1 MINLEATRLVAAREI
16 REQARG
22 RALWISLAITV
33 VAVVLVVVLPKV
45 LASGPPTYRIG
56 LALPSASSGS
66 SEPSGSTAA
75 PSEAELRTAIETA
88 VTRTGAKAKV
98 VTVSGRDD
106 AATRLRAS
114 GSSHIDIAVLETGGA
129 SSVLVDRAFP
139 AGSTNRK
146 ALATDSIAGS
156 VSVAEAVAAHH
167 VPATTAQALTN
178 PKPLPINNLRPA
190 PTPAGK
196 RGVALAGAIVF
207 YLLVLRYGFGLLMGV
222 VQEKATRVVEVVLS
236 TTRPLELLV
245 GKVFGSAVMVFAQAA
260 ILAITALV
268 SAEAVGSDI
277 LKTSGASAIAVA
289 FVWVVI
295 GYLLYSALFAAAG
308 SLASKADDAQS
319 VSLPLQIPLFVGY
332 FASFTVLGSGTP
344 GTLLKVLGYIPFTA
358 PMNMPVLAATGGA
371 APWQIA
377 VSMAITVVSIAI
389 TMRLAAVLFS
399 RSILRTGRR
408 LKARQVLVEARRSA
422 A

>member
-1 MINLEATRLVAAREI
+1 MINLDATRLVAAREI

-22 RALWISLAITV
+22 RALWISLFITV
-33 VAVVLVVVLPKV
+33 IAVVLVVVLPKA

-56 LALPSASSGS
+56 LATPSASSASSGS
-66 SEPSGSTAA
+66 TAT
-75 PSEAELRTAIETA
+75 PTELALRSAIESA
-88 VTRTGAKAKV
+88 VARTGAKAKV
-98 VTVSGRDD
+98 VTLGGRDD

-114 GSSHIDIAVLETGGA
+114 GAAHIDIAVLETDHT

-139 AGSTNRK
+139 AGSTTRK
-146 ALATDSIAGS
+146 ALATTSIAVS
-156 VSVAEAVAAHH
+156 VSVAEAVAAHQ
-167 VPATTAQALTN
+167 VPAATAQALTN
-178 PKPLPINNLRPA
+178 PKPLPIDNLRPA
-190 PTPAGK
+190 PAPAGK

-207 YLLVLRYGFGLLMGV
+207 YILVLRYGFGLLMGV

-236 TTRPLELLV
+236 TTRPLELLA
-245 GKVFGSAVMVFAQAA
+245 GKVFGSAVMVFSQAA
-260 ILAITALV
+260 ILAVTALI

-277 LKTSGASAIAVA
+277 VKTSGASAIAVA

-332 FASFTVLGSGTP
+332 FASFTVLGSGGS
-344 GTLLKVLGYIPFTA
+344 GTLVKILAYVPFTA

-371 APWQIA
+371 APWQVV
-377 VSMAITVVSIAI
+377 VSMAITVVTIGV
-389 TMRLAAVLFS
+389 TMRLAALLFS
-399 RSILRTGRR
+399 RSILRTGGR
-408 LKARQVLVEARRSA
+408 LKARQVLAEARRSA

>member
-1 MINLEATRLVAAREI
+1 VINLEATRLVAAREI

-33 VAVVLVVVLPKV
+33 VTVVLVVVLPKV

-56 LALPSASSGS
+56 LTSPAAASPSSGV
-66 SEPSGSTAA
+66 PSGAD
-75 PSEAELRTAIETA
+75 LRTAIETA
-88 VTRTGAKAKV
+88 VARTGAKAKV
-98 VTVSGRDD
+98 VALSGRDD
-106 AATRLRAS
+106 AATRLRAG
-114 GSSHIDIAVLETGGA
+114 GSAHIDIAVLESAGK

-139 AGSTNRK
+139 ADSTNRK
-146 ALATDSIAGS
+146 ALATASIARS
-156 VSVAEAVAAHH
+156 VSVVEAVAAHH
-167 VPATTAQALTN
+167 VPADTARALTN
-178 PKPLPINNLRPA
+178 PTPLPIDHLRPA
-190 PTPAGK
+190 PAPAGK

-222 VQEKATRVVEVVLS
+222 VQEKATRVIEVVLS
-236 TTRPLELLV
+236 TTRPLELLA

-260 ILAITALV
+260 ILAVTALV

-319 VSLPLQIPLFVGY
+319 VSLPLQIPLFIGY

-344 GTLLKVLGYIPFTA
+344 GTFVKVLGYIPFTA

-371 APWQIA
+371 APWQ
-377 VSMAITVVSIAI
+377 VVLSMAITVATIAV

-399 RSILRTGRR
+399 RSILRTGGR
-408 LKARQVLVEARRSA
+408 LKARHVLAEARRSA